1 MAMAMCLMGGQA
13 AAQESATSELDAC
26 VKQKQMLYGG
36 VGMAAGAVAG
46 AGIAY
51 FTRQNVIQGAA
62 IGASVGSLF
71 GAGYAYFKAYGKC
84 MQDHPEWKAESRLS
98 RTKTF
103 KSLKNRFSRE
113 LAKNDVIRIEQ
124 LSGSKSSVALGSS
137 NHITAK
143 IIVMTQDGAEKEIT
157 LTNRL
162 FIIKKDE
169 KTGATVM
176 NNHVFHGAEQEKRV
190 VENGEFVY
198 RNEIPLPP
206 MDEHMAEMVGKTLY
220 YELDVMVGE
229 KSMDRRSFEFRITGN
244 AKDRKSLRWHT

>member
-1 MAMAMCLMGGQA
+1 MAISLIGGQA
-13 AAQESATSELDAC
+13 AAQEAATGELDAC
-26 VKQKQMLYGG
+26 VMQKQLLYSGG
-36 VGMAAGAVAG
+36 GMIAGAVAG

-51 FTRQNVIQGAA
+51 LTRQNVVQGAK
-62 IGASVGSLF
+62 IGAGVGSLF

-84 MQDHPEWKAESRLS
+84 MQEHPEWKSESRLS

-103 KSLKNRFSRE
+103 KTLKNRFSRE
-113 LAKNDVIRIEQ
+113 LTKGKDIIRIEK
-124 LSGSKSSVALGSS
+124 LSGSRTSVALGSS
-137 NHITAK
+137 NHVTAR

-169 KTGATVM
+169 KTGATIM

-206 MDEHMAEMVGKTLY
+206 MDEHMAEMIGKTLY
-220 YELDVMVGE
+220 YELDVMIGE

-244 AKDRKSLRWHT
+244 ANGRKHIRAIHS